1 MNLKD
6 WAALSVNDR
15 GLVLLLADQLPG
27 LLAELQTDAIRMT
40 RPLRDWIALAERV
53 RSFVRQ
59 RLDVTGVQ
67 QAVPDSLDNDMP
79 LPSADA
85 PRRARAAKPKPAP
98 ALKRALRAAAP
109 AATPAAKSRKK

>member
-15 GLVLLLADQLPG
+15 GLVLLLADQLPV
-27 LLAELQTDAIRMT
+27 LLADLQIDAIRMT
-40 RPLRDWIALAERV
+40 RPLSDWIALAERM

-67 QAVPDSLDNDMP
+67 QAVPDSLDNDVP
-79 LPSADA
+79 LPPLRA
-85 PRRARAAKPKPAP
+85 PRRARAAK
-98 ALKRALRAAAP
+98 AAP
-109 AATPAAKSRKK
+109 VPAHAARGRKK

>member
-15 GLVLLLADQLPG
+15 GMVLLLADQLPA
-27 LLAELQTDAIRMT
+27 LLADMQPEDVRLSRSLDAWLELAN
-40 RPLRDWIALAERV
+40 RV

-67 QAVPDSLDNDMP
+67 QAMPEAVPNELP
-79 LPSADA
+79 LPPSTA
-85 PRRARAAKPKPAP
+85 PRRARAPKLSARPAP
-98 ALKRALRAAAP
+98 KRAVSASIP
-109 AATPAAKSRKK
+109 ANATEARGRKK